1 MLGSFNHRKTTRL
14 LLLLTL
20 VSLAACSGV
29 ESLNTSSE
37 AQQQAAPT
45 STPIPTAPAVAR
57 PTYLVQRGVV
67 QDLLEFTGRWQP
79 RDQLQLSFEI
89 SGTIR
94 RVNVQRGDTVNI
106 GDLLADYEITSLE
119 NQLASAQL
127 QLETAQQS
135 VESGTAGN
143 VQSVAN
149 AEISLAN
156 ARLQLENTRAS
167 SPWTSLESARLS
179 LESAQQSLANAR
191 RSYNDAI
198 SRPDNPA
205 SVVDSA
211 YQQLQSAENGVK
223 NAQNQY
229 YSAAQNFNNHQF
241 SIAQSENSVIQA
253 ELNLQQAR
261 TSASPD
267 EQSIRSAQLNIDQI
281 NTDIAR
287 SSLYAPI
294 AGEVLEVTIRPGDQV
309 QAFTTVITIG
319 RPEPKEAVASLAI
332 GDAQQLSVG
341 LVGVCQVIN
350 VPESAVQCVVRQ
362 IPLSSRDADQTT
374 RVAASL
380 ASVATNQLIEVEMP
394 LQVREDVLWLPPA
407 AIRTFQNRTFV
418 VLDTPDGP
426 RSVDV
431 QIGLQ
436 TDERVEIISGVNEG
450 DVVQGP

>member
-1 MLGSFNHRKTTRL
+1 MSGLLLHRKIAQIL
-14 LLLLTL
+14 LLLAL

-29 ESLNTSSE
+29 QGLNTNSA
-37 AQQQAAPT
+37 AQQQTVPT

-57 PTYLVQRGVV
+57 PTYLVQRGTV
-67 QDLLEFTGRWQP
+67 QDVLEFTGRWQP
-79 RDQLQLSFEI
+79 RDQMQLSFEI
-89 SGTIR
+89 AGTVR
-94 RVNVQRGDTVNI
+94 RVNVRRGDTVNA
-106 GDLLADYEITSLE
+106 GDLLADYEITNLE

-127 QLETAQQS
+127 QLETALQTVQ
-135 VESGTAGN
+135 SGTAGN

-167 SPWTSLESARLS
+167 SPWTSLESARIG
-179 LESAQQSLANAR
+179 LESANQSLENAQ

-205 SVVDSA
+205 SVVDGA
-211 YQQLQSAENGVK
+211 YQQLQSAQTSVQ

-229 YSAAQNFNNHQF
+229 YSAAQSFNNHQF
-241 SIAQSENSVIQA
+241 SVAQAENAVIQA
-253 ELNLQQAR
+253 ELNLQEAR

-267 EQSIRSAQLNIDQI
+267 EQSVRSAQLSIDQI
-281 NTDIAR
+281 NADIAR

-294 AGEVLEVTIRPGDQV
+294 SGEVLEVTISPGDAV
-309 QAFTTVITIG
+309 QAFNAVITIG

-332 GDAQQLSVG
+332 GDAQRLSVG
-341 LVGVCQVIN
+341 LVGVCQIIN
-350 VPESAVQCVVRQ
+350 DPESAVQCVVRQ

-380 ASVATNQLIEVEMP
+380 ENIATNQLVDIQMP
-394 LQVREDVLWLPPA
+394 LDVRENALWLPPA

-431 QIGLQ
+431 QLGLQ
-436 TDERVEIISGVNEG
+436 TDDRVEILSGVNEG